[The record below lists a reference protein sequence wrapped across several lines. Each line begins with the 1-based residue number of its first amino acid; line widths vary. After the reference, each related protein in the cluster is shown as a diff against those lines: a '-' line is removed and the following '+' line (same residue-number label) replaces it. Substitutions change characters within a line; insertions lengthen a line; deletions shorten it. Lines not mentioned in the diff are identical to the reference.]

1 MAETIGSAWGASTR
15 AGHLAAA
22 HAKAGDP
29 AAALKVLDTA
39 IAQAD
44 TTEERFFEAE
54 LHRIRGEI
62 LIAHGNR
69 GAGEMALQS
78 ALSVARRQQA
88 RLWEL
93 RAATRLA
100 RLWDEEGRR
109 ADARELVAPV
119 YGSFTEGFDTQ
130 DLKEAKALLDAL
142 S

>member
-1 MAETIGSAWGASTR
+1 
-15 AGHLAAA
+15 
-22 HAKAGDP
+22 
-29 AAALKVLDTA
+29 
-39 IAQAD
+39 
-44 TTEERFFEAE
+44 
-54 LHRIRGEI
+54 
-62 LIAHGNR
+62 
-69 GAGEMALQS
+69 MALQS